1 MSLLGWI
8 VGAMV
13 LDEFGRQQ
21 DEIEDRDSALR
32 DRDRRISDLQARLK
46 SVECDRSETRDV
58 GRSSRL
64 GL

>member
-8 VGAMV
+8 VGVMV

-21 DEIEDRDSALR
+21 DEIEDRDRALR

>member
-8 VGAMV
+8 VGVMV

-21 DEIEDRDSALR
+21 DEIEDRDCALR